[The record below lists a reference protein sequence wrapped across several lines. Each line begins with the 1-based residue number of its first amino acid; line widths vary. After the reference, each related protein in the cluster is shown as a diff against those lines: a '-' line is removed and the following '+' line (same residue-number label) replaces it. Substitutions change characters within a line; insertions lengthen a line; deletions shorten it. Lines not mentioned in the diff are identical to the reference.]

1 MVDEAF
7 TVASESFK
15 APAADTSDHD
25 MVDATENTA
34 EDVDD
39 PHIFDDPR
47 IYPLDE
53 DHLDD
58 MWSANSLLSSAK
70 AVEEAEAAP
79 AAAGA
84 ARQHTCSPTECL
96 LKVN

>member
-7 TVASESFK
+7 TVAAESFK

-25 MVDATENTA
+25 MVH
-34 EDVDD
+34 DD
-39 PHIFDDPR
+39 PQ

-84 ARQHTCSPTECL
+84 ARQHTGSPTECL
-96 LKVN
+96 LTVN